1 MTRLRDELI
10 IPPADKSEVEETR
23 SQMAA
28 LVIALAGGALF
39 YVALA
44 VAVWWLT

>member
-1 MTRLRDELI
+1 
-10 IPPADKSEVEETR
+10 
-23 SQMAA
+23 MAA

-44 VAVWWLT
+44 VLAFLMGPV